1 MGKDSEKPIW
11 QRPEGRLNS
20 GSSMLGEEE
29 VEEVLAVI
37 RSGCLSRDYGPD
49 SQQAV
54 LRFEQGIA
62 ESLGVEYALGVT
74 SGTAA
79 LKVALAAAGVG
90 PGHEV
95 IMPCCTFISSAS
107 SAMSLG
113 AVPVFAEIDTSLAI
127 DPDDIEHRITER
139 TRAILPV
146 HLYGVPCQMDRI
158 TEIAKRHSLKV
169 IENCALSCG
178 TTYQGKCIGAWGD
191 MGAISLQIVKVITAG
206 EGGVVTSSDPVL
218 YERAVRFHDLGGY
231 RQQTRLQN
239 IELTQEEFLGEV
251 YRMPE
256 LVGAVAVQQ
265 LAKLGTITSTLRSIY
280 RRYRE
285 GVAGIEGLT
294 VQPVNDADGALA
306 TRWGLV
312 FDDAE
317 TCTRFSDAIR
327 TAGLSPGLM
336 YGGTPI
342 YLKPSVLNQTT
353 WVPEANPLA
362 SPLYKGDV
370 RYHEG
375 LCPRS
380 EDIMKR
386 VLMVASPNPRWS
398 ERDVDMVLEILQEAA
413 SEAL

>member
-1 MGKDSEKPIW
+1 MNDYVPIW
-11 QRPEGRLNS
+11 KRPEGRLNS
-20 GSSMLGEEE
+20 GASMLGEEE
-29 VEEVLAVI
+29 VAEVLAVI

-62 ESLGVEYALGVT
+62 KALGVGFALGVT

-95 IMPCCTFISSAS
+95 IVPCCTFISSAS
-107 SAMSLG
+107 SVFSLG
-113 AVPVFAEIDTSLAI
+113 AVPVFAEIDASLAI
-127 DPDDIEHRITER
+127 DPDDIEHRVTER
-139 TRAILPV
+139 TKAILPV
-146 HLYGVPCQMDRI
+146 HLYGVPCRMDRI
-158 TEIAKRHSLKV
+158 TEIAGRHDLKV

-178 TTYQGKCIGAWGD
+178 TTYQGRCAGAWGD
-191 MGAISLQIVKVITAG
+191 LGAISLQIVKVLTAG

-218 YERAVRFHDLGGY
+218 YERAVRYHDLGNY
-231 RQQTRLQN
+231 RQQTRFPGF
-239 IELTQEEFLGEV
+239 EPSQEEFLGEV

-256 LVGAVAVQQ
+256 LLGAVAVRQV
-265 LAKLGTITSTLRSIY
+265 AKLDRITGALRSLY

-285 GVAGIEGLT
+285 GVAAIDGLT
-294 VQPVNDADGALA
+294 AQPVNDVDGALA

-312 FDDAE
+312 FEDAG
-317 TCTRFSDAIR
+317 TCQRFSDAVR
-327 TAGLSPGLM
+327 AAGLSPGLM

-342 YLKPSVLNQTT
+342 YLRPAVLNQVT
-353 WVPEANPLA
+353 WVPQANPLR
-362 SPLYKGDV
+362 SSFYKGDV
-370 RYHEG
+370 RYYEG

-386 VLMVASPNPRWS
+386 VLMVASPNPLYTN
-398 ERDVDMVLEILQEAA
+398 RDVDMLLEILRDAA
-413 SEAL
+413 GKVL